1 MTNIDSMLLPDLKK
15 VASSLGVKSAGL
27 RKAEL
32 VAAIRAQ
39 QGNGAPSAP
48 ASAGEQPQRTA
59 RRRAAR
65 PEGAP
70 EQAPQEALP
79 AAAPAA

>member
-48 ASAGEQPQRTA
+48 ASAG
-59 RRRAAR
+59 
-65 PEGAP
+65 
-70 EQAPQEALP
+70 
-79 AAAPAA
+79 

>member
-48 ASAGEQPQRTA
+48 AAGEQPQRTA
-59 RRRAAR
+59 RRRAGR

-70 EQAPQEALP
+70 EQAPQEGQALCL
-79 AAAPAA
+79 